1 MVPQIQFEKGK
12 KKHAADS
19 QLPHFLTLVINPV
32 YFRKG
37 TKQHA
42 DGWDASTKAWAHMVL
57 HLPHTEGSYGVNF
70 KDVTEDVVFYTTIS
84 RFVV

>member
-1 MVPQIQFEKGK
+1 M
-12 KKHAADS
+12 
-19 QLPHFLTLVINPV
+19 
-32 YFRKG
+32 G

-57 HLPHTEGSYGVNF
+57 HLPQTEGSYGVTF